1 MSTPARRRTDPSDL
15 RPWLETYPRGQVLA
29 LMIAPQAAYAAG
41 SPSLALAVLMLFV
54 LVAVLVLGRRR

>member
-1 MSTPARRRTDPSDL
+1 MSTPARRRTDPPDL

-41 SPSLALAVLMLFV
+41 SPSLAVLMLFV
-54 LVAVLVLGRRR
+54 LVFVLVRGRRK